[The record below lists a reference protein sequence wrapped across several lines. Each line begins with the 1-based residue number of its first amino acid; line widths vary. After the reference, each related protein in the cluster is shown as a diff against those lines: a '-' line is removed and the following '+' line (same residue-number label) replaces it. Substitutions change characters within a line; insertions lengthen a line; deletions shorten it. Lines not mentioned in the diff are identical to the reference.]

1 MRIVKVGWLFVAFP
15 VVCAAAVA
23 ASLPPALHGA
33 GQWEISRSAN
43 GSGAVRQCLSDP
55 ALMAQ
60 WEHRKSQCTRIIVSS
75 ANNSAE
81 VHYTCTGGE
90 FGTSRV
96 NVLTPRSVKVHT
108 QGISHGLP
116 FGYTLHARRIGNCSA
131 R

>member
-1 MRIVKVGWLFVAFP
+1 MRFVKLTWLLLALP
-15 VVCAAAVA
+15 GAALAIAA
-23 ASLPPALHGA
+23 ASLPPALQGA

-43 GSGAVRQCLSDP
+43 GHGAVRQCLSDP

-60 WEHRKSQCTRIIVSS
+60 WEHRNSQCTRVVMATGTS
-75 ANNSAE
+75 AAE

-90 FGTSRV
+90 FGTSHV
-96 NVLTPRSVKVHT
+96 SVLTPRSVKVRT

-116 FGYTLHARRIGNCSA
+116 FGYTLHARRVGNCQG